1 MSLNVKKLF
10 AMKRPCIDCPFLKNN
25 PIPLEDGRLDGIK
38 STLIENDNIPFFC
51 HKTTYPTGAS
61 IEEETGRYQASGQ
74 DSYCMGS
81 MAFLLAKQRVNVP
94 MRLGLSMGLCDIED
108 IEQSVPFIM
117 VD

>member
-10 AMKRPCIDCPFLKNN
+10 AMKRPCKDCPFLKNN
-25 PIPLEDGRLDGIK
+25 PIPLEEGRLDGIK

-51 HKTTYPTGAS
+51 HKTTYTTGATFDD
-61 IEEETGRYQASGQ
+61 ETGRYQTSGQ
-74 DSYCMGS
+74 ESYCMGS
-81 MAFLLAKQRVNVP
+81 MAFLHAKQRVNVP

-108 IEQSVPFIM
+108 IEQSLPFIM

>member
-10 AMKRPCIDCPFLKNN
+10 AMKRPCKDCPFLKNN
-25 PIPLEDGRLDGIK
+25 PISLEEGRLDGIK

-51 HKTTYPTGAS
+51 HKTTYTTGAS
-61 IEEETGRYQASGQ
+61 IEEQTGRYQASGQ
-74 DSYCMGS
+74 ESYCMGS
-81 MAFLLAKQRVNVP
+81 MAFLFAKQRVNVP